1 MNHEIK
7 DLRQRRQ
14 SAGDQEGG
22 LIKECT
28 VWQHGFMVL
37 QSGQT
42 FGEECILIP
51 EMDKAA
57 QYTARVISEKAEIF
71 AINELEIKK
80 KLRQNPETLPQLR
93 VFMQDKARVTYKN
106 LKRYKMWGL
115 VDQGYEEFYKHVFFE
130 K

>member
-1 MNHEIK
+1 
-7 DLRQRRQ
+7 
-14 SAGDQEGG
+14 
-22 LIKECT
+22 
-28 VWQHGFMVL
+28 
-37 QSGQT
+37 
-42 FGEECILIP
+42 
-51 EMDKAA
+51 MDKAA